1 MNGRTVCSAEKFS
14 DEREGEGRGQLEGRI
29 SYDTFVKVEG
39 GQQAAGR
46 KMVERMKIP

>member
-14 DEREGEGRGQLEGRI
+14 DEREGEGRGQLDGGI
-29 SYDTFVKVEG
+29 SYDTFVKAEG

-46 KMVERMKIP
+46 KTVERMKIP